1 VTPGPADWH
10 AVHATQQLTE
20 FLAVVADR
28 PGGPAAHHAAVE
40 CAAQALHADVA
51 VLMIDDG
58 VAAAVGLAV
67 DEVPAYALKEV
78 AAGRRN
84 ALDLAGVRHA
94 VTFATIG
101 GGSPGLL
108 VLGRRGDLP
117 FSAEEVTLLRGMAR
131 VLELSLRSLQVVE
144 SERRYAEEND
154 RLHDS
159 LQRRQRLFEK
169 LTEIQRAI
177 ARRNPIEKIFH
188 AVTDAACE
196 LLDVEM
202 ATLNLVD
209 RDDPATGSMTAATG
223 VPPEVQARVQRVPL
237 TAGGASGLAV
247 LGDELV
253 MIEDYAVSPI
263 FIPAMAKA
271 RLRSVMATP
280 VHENGKAVGC
290 LTVGMY
296 SGAREWDKPAQE
308 MIKAF
313 AEHLSLALTDAR
325 TLEAMNLAF
334 LDSLTGLPSRA
345 LFQTRMEEALAVS
358 LPKPGLS
365 VGGAVREGVA
375 VLFIDLD
382 RFKMVNDSLG
392 HTAGDQLLIGVA
404 DRIRSCLRDGDT
416 AARLGGDEFAVL
428 LPRLSDPAGAEPVAA
443 RLLEELRAPF
453 DLNGAETYVSASIGI
468 AFSRPGEHSA
478 EELLVDADLA
488 MYQAKKHGKD
498 KFERFEPE
506 MRAEFQAT
514 IDLEADLRRAVV
526 RHEFELRYQPIVR
539 LTSGEITG
547 VEALIRW
554 RHPDRG
560 IVPPI
565 DFIPL
570 AEETGLIVP
579 IGEWVLREATQ
590 RVAEWNQ
597 RRSGKP
603 LTVSVNISAVQ
614 LEQCVLPQVVRS
626 ALDDSGLPADRLIL
640 ELTES
645 LLVDHRPATLHR
657 LHAIKALGVRLA
669 IDDFGT
675 GYSSL
680 AYLRRFP
687 VDIIKIDKSFVDDV
701 VDEPTAAALT
711 HGIIQLGRALQ
722 LSTIAEG
729 IEHAGQLTSLAGG
742 NCELGQ
748 GYYFA
753 EPLTRSALDDLLF
766 PVHVPYEGE

>member
-1 VTPGPADWH
+1 VTRGPADWH
-10 AVHATQQLTE
+10 DVLATQQLTE
-20 FLAVVADR
+20 FLSVVADR
-28 PGGPAAHHAAVE
+28 PSGPAAHHAAVD
-40 CAAQALHADVA
+40 CAARALRADLA

-58 VAAAVGLAV
+58 VVAAVGLAA
-67 DEVPAYALKEV
+67 DEVPAYALNEV
-78 AAGRRN
+78 AAGRR
-84 ALDLAGVRHA
+84 ATLDLAGVRHA

-101 GGSPGLL
+101 GDSPGLL
-108 VLGRRGDLP
+108 VLGRLGDSP
-117 FSAEEVTLLRGMAR
+117 FTAQEVTVLRGMAR
-131 VLELSLRSLQVVE
+131 VLELSLRSLRMVE

-209 RDDPATGSMTAATG
+209 RDDPTTGSMTAATG
-223 VPPEVQARVQRVPL
+223 VPAEVQAKVQRVPL
-237 TAGGASGLAV
+237 AAAGASGLSV

-253 MIEDYAVSPI
+253 MIDDYTVSPI
-263 FIPAMAKA
+263 FIPAMAQA
-271 RLRSVMATP
+271 QLRSVMATP

-296 SGAREWDKPAQE
+296 SGARAWDKPAQE

-345 LFQTRMEEALAVS
+345 LFQTRMEEAL
-358 LPKPGLS
+358 
-365 VGGAVREGVA
+365 VGEREGVA

-382 RFKMVNDSLG
+382 RFKVVNDSLG
-392 HTAGDQLLIGVA
+392 HAAGDQLLIGVA

-428 LPRLSDPAGAEPVAA
+428 LPRLSDPAAAEPVAA
-443 RLLEELRAPF
+443 RLLAELRAPF
-453 DLNGAETYVSASIGI
+453 DLNGAEAYVSASIGI
-468 AFSRPGEHSA
+468 AFSRPGEHGA
-478 EELLVDADLA
+478 QELLVDADLA

-506 MRAEFQAT
+506 MRADFQAT

-526 RHEFELRYQPIVR
+526 RHEFELRYQPIVH
-539 LTSGEITG
+539 LASGEITG

-554 RHPDRG
+554 MHPSRG
-560 IVPPI
+560 LVPPL

-579 IGEWVLREATQ
+579 IGEWVLREATR

-597 RRSGKP
+597 RRPGRP

-614 LEQCVLPQVVRS
+614 LEQAVLPQVVQS

-722 LSTIAEG
+722 LSTVAEG

-766 PVHVPYEGE
+766 PVHVPDEGE

>member
-1 VTPGPADWH
+1 MPGFFS
-10 AVHATQQLTE
+10 TG
-20 FLAVVADR
+20 R
-28 PGGPAAHHAAVE
+28 G
-40 CAAQALHADVA
+40 
-51 VLMIDDG
+51 
-58 VAAAVGLAV
+58 AAVGLAV
-67 DEVPAYALKEV
+67 DEVPAYALKEI
-78 AAGRRN
+78 AAGHRHT
-84 ALDLAGVRHA
+84 LDLAGVPHA

-101 GGSPGLL
+101 GDSPGLL
-108 VLGRRGDLP
+108 VLGRRGDVP
-117 FSAEEVTLLRGMAR
+117 FSAEEITLLRGMAR
-131 VLELSLRSLQVVE
+131 VLELSFRSLQVVE

-177 ARRNPIEKIFH
+177 ARRYPIEKIFH
-188 AVTDAACE
+188 AVTDAACD

-209 RDDPATGSMTAATG
+209 RDDSTTGSMTAATG

-237 TAGGASGLAV
+237 AAGGASGLSV

-263 FIPAMAKA
+263 FLPAMVNA

-280 VHENGKAVGC
+280 VHENGNAVGC

-334 LDSLTGLPSRA
+334 LDSLTGLASRA

-358 LPKPGLS
+358 LPKPGPSVGGAVSLPKPGLS
-365 VGGAVREGVA
+365 VGGAEQEGVA
-375 VLFIDLD
+375 VFFIDLD
-382 RFKMVNDSLG
+382 RFKVVNDSLG
-392 HTAGDQLLIGVA
+392 HAAGDQLLIGVA

-453 DLNGAETYVSASIGI
+453 DLNGAEAYVSASIGI

-478 EELLVDADLA
+478 QELLVDADLA

-498 KFERFEPE
+498 KFVRFEPA
-506 MRAEFQAT
+506 MRVEFQAT

-554 RHPDRG
+554 QHPSRG
-560 IVPPI
+560 VVPPI

-590 RVAEWNQ
+590 RVAEWNR
-597 RRSGKP
+597 RRSGDP

-614 LEQCVLPQVVRS
+614 LEQAVLPQVVRS
-626 ALDDSGLPADRLIL
+626 ALDDSELPADRLTL

-645 LLVDHRPATLHR
+645 LLVDHRPATLDR

-722 LSTIAEG
+722 LSTVAEG
-729 IEHAGQLTSLAGG
+729 IEHADQLTSLAGG

-766 PVHVPYEGE
+766 PVHVPHECE